1 MEALSPTMEEGRIVT
16 WLKAEG
22 AAVQVGDV
30 LAEVET
36 DKAVMELQA
45 RGDGVLRKVLAPAG
59 ATVEVGKLV
68 AVIAAASE
76 DISGLV
82 AAAGA
87 AAPPR
92 TTHPPAA
99 EAAALPR
106 PTAPPP
112 AAPPHATPIPAA
124 EAAWAAG
131 AQSAR
136 VATATAGPAASAA
149 RVKASPLAKRLA
161 RERGIDLRIV
171 TGSGPG
177 GRVIRRDVDAA
188 PVAAAATAAPAAH
201 AAAFEDVPLTQIRKT
216 IARRLVESLGPV
228 PHFFLTTEAD
238 MERAW
243 EAREALNALG
253 EEPKISFNDLIVKV
267 VAVALARHRECNAW
281 WQGESIR
288 YFTDV
293 HIGMA
298 VAVDQGLITP
308 VIRNADRKT
317 LREIAAESR
326 NLVERARARRLKP
339 EEYTGGTFSVSNLG
353 MFGIDEFTALINPP
367 EAGIIACGAISQQ
380 PVIRDGA
387 VAVRRRM
394 RLTMSCD
401 HRVIDGATGA
411 RLLQTV
417 RQLLENPLAMV
428 W

>member
-45 RGDGVLRKVLAPAG
+45 RGDGVLRRVLAPAG

-82 AAAGA
+82 AGAGA

-92 TTHPPAA
+92 TTHPPVA

-188 PVAAAATAAPAAH
+188 PVAAAAH

-293 HIGMA
+293 HIAMA

-387 VAVRRRM
+387 VAIRRRM